1 MSPSLPSQGLP
12 ERTALYAGTLGR
24 CRGRM
29 LQLDSMNAK
38 TPTPMPRRRAGKPAY
53 WLAGLAFWATASAA
67 MAAAPKEALVTREMQ
82 NIYRIGND
90 QSQTGSPTTY
100 IRTVNC
106 NEYVYGD
113 RVSLKLGIGRRGG
126 AMVFRNGRICTIDRF
141 LREIH
146 PNRLDAD
153 ELPLGMDARDAP
165 VPKGGRPQ
173 PPAGR

>member
-1 MSPSLPSQGLP
+1 
-12 ERTALYAGTLGR
+12 
-24 CRGRM
+24 
-29 LQLDSMNAK
+29 
-38 TPTPMPRRRAGKPAY
+38 MPRRRAGKPAY

-165 VPKGGRPQ
+165 VPKGGGRPQ